1 MCLLNLEVTLDALW
15 EDLRALPQ
23 GNLCDLRR
31 HQAQAAPSKRL
42 DDHRLCQ
49 LLLYQTNMLRYH
61 EIHMLSYHEFNDVH
75 KNQKDPC
82 GEMKPRYHMINQK
95 DQPHQHQRLSVMSYV
110 IGTRLNVKKGW

>member
-23 GNLCDLRR
+23 GNLCDQRR

-42 DDHRLCQ
+42 GDHRPCR

-75 KNQKDPC
+75 KNQKEFC
-82 GEMKPRYHMINQK
+82 GEMKLRYHMINQK
-95 DQPHQHQRLSVMSYV
+95 GQHHQHQSLNATSYV
-110 IGTRLNVKKGW
+110 NGMRLNVKKGW